1 MFFYLTGGKISCKIL
16 RMCRIGAI
24 KSKKKL
30 HPSIALKLM
39 RSQQEGH
46 DDSGFAFVMQDMGG
60 HFENYKD
67 LPLLSMAATV
77 EGTRLAEDIL
87 REIGFTRVMQ
97 WSPDINNK
105 KGLKIEA
112 MPNYIFEVLQYPKSY
127 KHAAKDEK
135 EELLIDTA
143 IKLRKTL
150 EETNSGYIYSFWP
163 DTLTLKEIGS
173 PRDIG
178 TYFNLWEENNDL
190 TSSIITAQCRQN
202 TNYDIVRYAA
212 HPFFLEGYTG
222 LVNGENTFYEK
233 NKSYQQSLY
242 KGYLG
247 FESDSQCLLYTLHYI
262 HKRLKWPLKYFK
274 HTITPLGYDEILKRT
289 DSEILLR
296 IKASLAHLEING
308 PYTLLAVT
316 PEKELLCVC
325 DSKKLRPVVIGR
337 NQDTVIMTSEVVGIN
352 DLMPDRNIEDDIYP
366 NEHETIV
373 VRDDLTVE
381 RWQQ

>member
-1 MFFYLTGGKISCKIL
+1 
-16 RMCRIGAI
+16 MCRIGAI
-24 KSKKKL
+24 KSKQKL
-30 HPSIALKLM
+30 HPSMALKLM

-46 DDSGFAFVMQDMGG
+46 DDSGFAFIMQDMGG
-60 HFENYKD
+60 LFENYKE
-67 LPLLSMAATV
+67 LPLLSMSGTV
-77 EGTRLAEDIL
+77 EGARLVEDIL

-105 KGLKIEA
+105 RGLKIEA
-112 MPNYIFEVLQYPKSY
+112 MPIYIFEVLQYPRSY
-127 KHAAKDEK
+127 KHATKEEK
-135 EELLIDTA
+135 EELLIDTS
-143 IKLRKTL
+143 IKLRKAL
-150 EETNSGYIYSFWP
+150 EENNSGYIYSFWP

-173 PRDIG
+173 PKDIG
-178 TYFNLWEENNDL
+178 TYFNLWDENKDL

-233 NKSYQQSLY
+233 NKSYQERLY

-262 HKRLKWPLKYFK
+262 HKILKWPLKYFK
-274 HTITPLGYDEILKRT
+274 HTITPLSYDEIIERE
-289 DSEILLR
+289 DSDVLLR
-296 IKASLAHLEING
+296 IKASLSHLEVNG
-308 PYTLLAVT
+308 PNTFLGVT
-316 PEKELLCVC
+316 PSKELICVC
-325 DSKKLRPVVIGR
+325 DSKKLRPVVIGKDK
-337 NQDTVIMTSEVVGIN
+337 DTVIMTSEVVGIN
-352 DLMPDRNIEDDIYP
+352 DLMPNRNREEDIYP
-366 NEHETIV
+366 TERETVI